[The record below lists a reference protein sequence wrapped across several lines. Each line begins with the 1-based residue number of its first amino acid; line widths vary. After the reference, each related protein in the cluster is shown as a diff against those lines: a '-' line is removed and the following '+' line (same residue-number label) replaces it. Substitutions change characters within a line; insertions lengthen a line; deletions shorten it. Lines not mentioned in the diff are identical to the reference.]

1 MVTRWRSLHRS
12 TRVAAV
18 IGGAATLLVF
28 GPIAVAV
35 LMMRCCEQ
43 TRGASAGAWVV
54 IGIVLLVA
62 ALAAAAL
69 TGAIAAGV
77 RRLLVG
83 SRDGS

>member
-1 MVTRWRSLHRS
+1 
-12 TRVAAV
+12 VAAV

>member
-1 MVTRWRSLHRS
+1 
-12 TRVAAV
+12 V
-18 IGGAATLLVF
+18 IGGVATLLVF

-43 TRGASAGAWVV
+43 SRGASAGAWVI

-62 ALAAAAL
+62 ALAAAVL

-83 SRDGS
+83 SGDRS